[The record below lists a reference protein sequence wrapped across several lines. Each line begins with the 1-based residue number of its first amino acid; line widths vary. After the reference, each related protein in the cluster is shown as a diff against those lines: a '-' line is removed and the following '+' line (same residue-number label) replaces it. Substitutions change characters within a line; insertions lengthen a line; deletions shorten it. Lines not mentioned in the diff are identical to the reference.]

1 MGSTL
6 CCLLAGTAPDSQEN
20 THPSGGCSAI
30 AVMSLIFEANARVL
44 QNESESSEDGD
55 QKMLGCE
62 ERGVKDLY
70 SRPAAVAGAFR
81 CLSVALRSAPK
92 PDCAPL
98 QDKRLLKN

>member
-30 AVMSLIFEANARVL
+30 TAMSLIFEADARVL
-44 QNESESSEDGD
+44 QNESGCPEEGD
-55 QKMLGCE
+55 QKLLGFQE
-62 ERGVKDLY
+62 GGVKDLY
-70 SRPAAVAGAFR
+70 SRPAAVTGAFR

-98 QDKRLLKN
+98 QDKRLLKT